1 MGEFIKKL
9 YEHAEEEARDTV
21 GWIQFMPPE
30 GIEAAKNCIFRLQA
44 IENWRPKLSC
54 VPQFNDE
61 SSFEKYLS
69 DHMPSDEYKSDIL
82 EGRCVNFEFP
92 HNTEF
97 ASCYTVI
104 HKKDID
110 QSTRK
115 LTEEKKQDFKKY
127 GTGHKDFIYIKNS
140 NLYAFGISIYNSF
153 KNCHDNYVRAG
164 NTPSPVFIRPV
175 LYMNSHDYYCY
186 GVETEGISEIR
197 NGLPIVKD
205 EQAAKSVENPDG
217 GAFGIFAKLEHFEK
231 QQEARL
237 GVTFSHPIN
246 SPFLDIKAPCSEQF
260 FTVCDAADIDTITF

>member
-9 YEHAEEEARDTV
+9 YEHAKEEESDTV
-21 GWIQFMPPE
+21 GWIQFMPPK
-30 GIEAAKNCIFRLQA
+30 GIKAAENCIFRLQA

-69 DHMPSDEYKSDIL
+69 DHMLPDEYKNDIL
-82 EGRCVNFEFP
+82 EGRCVYSEFP

-104 HKKDID
+104 HKRDID

-115 LTEEKKQDFKKY
+115 LTKGKKQEFERY
-127 GTGHKDFIYIKNS
+127 GTKHKDFIYIKSS
-140 NLYAFGISIYNSF
+140 NLLAFGNSIYNSF
-153 KNCHDNYVRAG
+153 INCHNKYVCAG
-164 NTPSPVFIRPV
+164 NTPSPVYIRPV
-175 LYMNSHDYYCY
+175 LYMNSHDYYWY
-186 GVETEGISEIR
+186 GVEAEDISDIR

-205 EQAAKSVENPDG
+205 EQAAKSVKNQDG
-217 GAFGIFAKLEHFEK
+217 GYFGIFAKLKHFEK
-231 QQEARL
+231 QQEARI
-237 GVTFSHPIN
+237 GVTFSYPIN
-246 SPFLDIKAPCSEQF
+246 FPFLDIKAPCSEQF